1 MHPGGTVPPF
11 KMHPGG
17 TVPPVKMHP
26 GGTVPPFK
34 MHPGGTLNFHELFF
48 LSLNLDLEAKINDR
62 LVRLFL
68 SLSPLSFISLPPPP
82 FQVGCD
88 QMCAS
93 MLTLEEQS
101 LHLCWS
107 HPLIKYD
114 QKKTLLFTQLMRE
127 GIQIQVVKL

>member
-26 GGTVPPFK
+26 GGTVPSFRMHPGGTVPPFK
-34 MHPGGTLNFHELFF
+34 MQPGGTLNFHELFF

-68 SLSPLSFISLPPPP
+68 SLSPLLLFSLLPPP
-82 FQVGCD
+82 FQVALD
-88 QMCAS
+88 QMFTSYAYPGR
-93 MLTLEEQS
+93 TV
-101 LHLCWS
+101 
-107 HPLIKYD
+107 PIY
-114 QKKTLLFTQLMRE
+114 LF
-127 GIQIQVVKL
+127 